1 MNDLNINV
9 CINLN
14 CKLTAEDRTEYNLED
29 LKNHVSIEFLT
40 DHNDDVV
47 DDSVLFLSDPYSDYL
62 SNNNVSE
69 FDLPSDGTYTYYKIL
84 APKLEHLIKN
94 KDAKYDTIYAKDE
107 LFYYNGSYYY
117 GENVDKKVYVSY
129 NLDQAIDHVLSKSI
143 KIVDYREL

>member
-1 MNDLNINV
+1 MNDLNIDV

-94 KDAKYDTIYAKDE
+94 KEAKYDTIYAKDE